1 MWLRTLQIARRDFL
15 LLLRHPVTLLWA
27 FVMPV
32 VFFSFIG
39 KVTGGF
45 GPDQERPDVIAV
57 LVPPDSGF
65 LAPTLQRHLASA
77 GYDVRIV
84 SSESELAKFSRRL
97 RLPAA
102 FTASALAGTPQKI
115 SFENAG
121 AGGIGGD
128 YDKLR
133 LQRAVYGLLAEFISA
148 KKQAGEV
155 TQSALDNAG
164 RLPRNLKIEV
174 SSAGHRRNPP
184 SGYQQSVPGIL
195 VMFVLIVLLTSGGIS
210 IVVERKLGILRRLAS
225 SPMTRPAIVFS
236 KWGSRAA
243 LAVVQTAVGAM
254 IASLMFGVE
263 WGASLGAV
271 AALLGAYIALCTSLA
286 LLLGSLA
293 RSEAQ
298 SSAIGAITG
307 NILAALGG
315 CWWPIEISPLWMQK
329 ISVALPTGMAMDG
342 LHRLMSFGEPAV
354 SVVPHIAVLAAL
366 ALLTGWLA
374 ARAFRF
380 E

>member
-133 LQRAVYGLLAEFISA
+133 LQRAIYGLLAEFISA

-195 VMFVLIVLLTSGGIS
+195 VMFVLVVLLTRS
-210 IVVERKLGILRRLAS
+210 LTARRY
-225 SPMTRPAIVFS
+225 F
-236 KWGSRAA
+236 
-243 LAVVQTAVGAM
+243 
-254 IASLMFGVE
+254 
-263 WGASLGAV
+263 
-271 AALLGAYIALCTSLA
+271 
-286 LLLGSLA
+286 
-293 RSEAQ
+293 
-298 SSAIGAITG
+298 
-307 NILAALGG
+307 
-315 CWWPIEISPLWMQK
+315 
-329 ISVALPTGMAMDG
+329 
-342 LHRLMSFGEPAV
+342 
-354 SVVPHIAVLAAL
+354 
-366 ALLTGWLA
+366 
-374 ARAFRF
+374 
-380 E
+380 